1 MNIWNSMQSMK
12 FYMKEPT
19 QNFNFLHGPTQNFN
33 FLHGPTQNFIFFLVN
48 FTALDQIT
56 QKFEFT
62 QFSFFL
68 QELIEGH

>member
-1 MNIWNSMQSMK
+1 MDQLRTLI
-12 FYMKEPT
+12 FHHEPT

-33 FLHGPTQNFIFFLVN
+33 FLHGPTQNFIFFLIN

-68 QELIEGH
+68 QELIEGL